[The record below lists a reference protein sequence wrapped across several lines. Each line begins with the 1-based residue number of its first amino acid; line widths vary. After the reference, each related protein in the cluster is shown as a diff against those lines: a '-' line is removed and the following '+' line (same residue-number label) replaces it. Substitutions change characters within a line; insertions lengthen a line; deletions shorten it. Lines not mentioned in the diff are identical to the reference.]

1 MSQFSSIIMSRVSN
15 NENKINYFINN
26 LPEAIVNN
34 IYMNYIKPE
43 LICAELN
50 LILKSVDSM
59 QLNNEPLE
67 KFLEKYVLNN
77 EIVVKYLIKND
88 KIFKQIYK
96 THFIDDNIIFIKMT
110 NVSSLAMCWL
120 MYLYH

>member
-15 NENKINYFINN
+15 NENKINYFINK
-26 LPEAIVNN
+26 LPETIVHN
-34 IYMNYIKPE
+34 IYMDYIKPE

-59 QLNNEPLE
+59 QLNIEPLE
-67 KFLEKYVLNN
+67 KFLEKHVLNN

-88 KIFKQIYK
+88 IIFKQIYK
-96 THFIDDNIIFIKMT
+96 EHFIDDNIIFIKMT
-110 NVSSLAMCWL
+110 TVSSLALCWL